1 ELHRAG
7 GRIWW
12 LAGRWLRVPPPVGL
26 WADPSTTLVLPEN
39 GELTITGQI
48 PAGPLQIRYREG
60 GEVMNLPERGHRD
73 LKRLLNERG
82 VPGFVRGRLPLLY
95 RDAQLLAVA
104 NLRGLDGNE
113 QEGWHLQWDP
123 LSEDQGLS

>member
-1 ELHRAG
+1 HRAG